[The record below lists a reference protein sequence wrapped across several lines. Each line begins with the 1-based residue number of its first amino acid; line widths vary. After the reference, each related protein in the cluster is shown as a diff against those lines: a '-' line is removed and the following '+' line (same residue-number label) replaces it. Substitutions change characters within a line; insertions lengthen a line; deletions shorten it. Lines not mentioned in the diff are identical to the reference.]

1 VTPEELSPEH
11 LNIFS
16 VLVIYICNQGNP
28 MQDKLLEIFSQE
40 QWDLIYDAL
49 SEYQDHD
56 ETYDLTRDTLNQL
69 SSHFQ

>member
-1 VTPEELSPEH
+1 
-11 LNIFS
+11 
-16 VLVIYICNQGNP
+16 

-40 QWDLIYDAL
+40 QWNLIYDAL

-56 ETYDLTRDTLNQL
+56 ENYDLTRDTLNQL